1 MKNIL
6 TLLLVTFIIFSCGST
21 QEKTTSNV
29 ETETVKSIDPANL
42 ETIEIAVN
50 GMTCSGCERTVQTA
64 VGNITGVQSVKASHL
79 DSTAI
84 VTFDK
89 TKATF
94 EEMQAAITDK
104 GYEALDFKVVE
115 K

>member
-6 TLLLVTFIIFSCGST
+6 SLLFIAFIIFSCGT
-21 QEKTTSNV
+21 QQEKSTTEDLS
-29 ETETVKSIDPANL
+29 ETIQSIDPAKL

-50 GMTCSGCERTVQTA
+50 GMTCGGCERTVQTA
-64 VGNITGVQSVKASHL
+64 VGNLPGIQSVKASHL
-79 DSTAI
+79 DSTAV

-89 TKATF
+89 TKANF
-94 EEMQAAITDK
+94 EEMKVAITDK
-104 GYEALDFKVVE
+104 GYQALDFKVIE

>member
-6 TLLLVTFIIFSCGST
+6 PLLFITIIIFSCGT
-21 QEKTTSNV
+21 QQEKSTT
-29 ETETVKSIDPANL
+29 EDQTETIQSIDPANL
-42 ETIEIAVN
+42 ETIEIAVH
-50 GMTCSGCERTVQTA
+50 GMTCGGCERTVQTA
-64 VGNITGVQSVKASHL
+64 VGNLSGIQSVKASHL

-89 TKATF
+89 SKATF
-94 EEMQAAITDK
+94 EEMKTAITDK
-104 GYEALDFKVVE
+104 GYQALDFKVIE

>member
-6 TLLLVTFIIFSCGST
+6 SLVLISFMIFSCGT
-21 QEKTTSNV
+21 QQEKSATENQ
-29 ETETVKSIDPANL
+29 TETIQSIDPANL

-50 GMTCSGCERTVQTA
+50 GMTCGGCERTVQTA
-64 VGNITGVQSVKASHL
+64 VGSLPGIQSVKASHL

-94 EEMQAAITDK
+94 QEMQAAITDK
-104 GYEALDFKVVE
+104 GYDALDFKVIE